1 MDDRTK
7 GYKYC
12 YGKTRIDDKKIRAH
26 RFIWKTLD
34 RKDHGQRR
42 RKFTMSKISTKW
54 EKGREEERKASNYRI
69 DIKHHNRKKSYNFS
83 SPYMLHREQIQWRK
97 IN

>member
-42 RKFTMSKISTKW
+42 RKFTMSKIGIKRYIYVCVCVCVCVCVRARVRACAW
-54 EKGREEERKASNYRI
+54 ERINKASPTLIYVANNL
-69 DIKHHNRKKSYNFS
+69 DT
-83 SPYMLHREQIQWRK
+83 
-97 IN
+97 